1 MTDGRLAGGNAEK
14 ATGVL
19 LAPEPQTR
27 VGQISLST
35 RETQRSRKVFC
46 FFFWDD
52 SSFRFP
58 LFTFFFFLVFFLPSF
73 QKEDIQ
79 LEREKKGGG
88 KE

>member
-58 LFTFFFFLVFFLPSF
+58 LFTFFFFWFFSFLPS
-73 QKEDIQ
+73 
-79 LEREKKGGG
+79 KK
-88 KE
+88 KTFN